1 MSNGNSNVEKFQAVL
16 DSVLQQLQ
24 TSDQAKLA
32 TTCAALAMLI
42 AQAPQGVQQL
52 SDKVLPDAVRL
63 LDLEQPLV
71 QVTLHCL
78 MHTS

>member
-52 SDKVLPDAVRL
+52 SDKLLPDAVRL
-63 LDLEQPLV
+63 LHVEQPLV

>member
-16 DSVLQQLQ
+16 DSVLHQLQ
-24 TSDQAKLA
+24 TSDQANLA

-63 LDLEQPLV
+63 LHVEQPLV